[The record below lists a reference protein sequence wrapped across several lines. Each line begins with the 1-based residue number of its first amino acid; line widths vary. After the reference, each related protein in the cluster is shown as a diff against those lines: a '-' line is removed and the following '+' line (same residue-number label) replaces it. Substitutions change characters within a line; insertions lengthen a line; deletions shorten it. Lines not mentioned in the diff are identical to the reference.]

1 MRAPAFL
8 RRFAERHPTTFA
20 LWEAVGMGLA
30 AIRAYKMRAALT
42 ILGVVMGIMTVTGMS
57 AIVAGLN
64 ASMARQI
71 LSLGSSVIFVRPFQ
85 PGENIPE
92 EEWRRRKGLTR
103 FEIEAIRARPAVGM
117 ITAMEPLAAETIKYG
132 NAKVQEARA
141 FGVDQNYEVVH
152 EVWVERG
159 RFISES
165 DVSRG
170 ARVVV
175 LGSAVADTLFPYVD
189 PIDKEIM
196 VDGRR
201 FRVIGVVQKMGKF
214 LFFDRD
220 NLILV
225 PVGSI
230 VKKDPRFNFLL
241 ADLKPVSPD
250 KIEAALEQTRETLRR
265 IRKLKYMDKDN
276 FGIFTQD
283 TFTDLYRQVTGGIYL
298 VMIAISSIGLLVGGV
313 GVMNIMLVSVT
324 ERTREIGVR
333 KALGA
338 RQRDIR
344 WQFLTEAMTL
354 TAVGGVLGILI
365 GAGAAYL
372 IDTFSPFPAVIQTTW
387 VVVAFLVSLAV
398 GLTFGLWPA
407 LKAARLDP
415 IEALRYE

>member
-1 MRAPAFL
+1 MG
-8 RRFAERHPTTFA
+8 FAA
-20 LWEAVGMGLA
+20 L
-30 AIRAYKMRAALT
+30 RAYKMRAALT

-64 ASMARQI
+64 DSMARQI
-71 LSLGSSVIFVRPFQ
+71 LSLGSSVVFIRPFT
-85 PGENIPE
+85 PGENLSE

-103 FEIEAIRARPAVGM
+103 SEIEAIRARPAVGLL
-117 ITAMEPLAAETIKYG
+117 TAMEPLAVETVKYG
-132 NAKVQEARA
+132 NEKVQQTRA

-152 EVWVERG
+152 EVWAEKG
-159 RFISES
+159 RFISET
-165 DVSRG
+165 DVARASRV
-170 ARVVV
+170 AV
-175 LGSAVADTLFPYVD
+175 LGAAVAETLFPFVD
-189 PIDKEIM
+189 PLDKEIM

-220 NLILV
+220 NMILV
-225 PVGSI
+225 PLGAVQ
-230 VKKDPRFNFLL
+230 KRDPRFNFMV
-241 ADLKPVSPD
+241 ADFKPVAPE
-250 KIEAALEQTRETLRR
+250 KLETAIEQTRETLRR
-265 IRKLKYMDKDN
+265 SRKLKYLDKDN
-276 FGIFTQD
+276 FGIFGQD
-283 TFTDLYRQVTGGIYL
+283 SFTDLYRKVTGGIYL

-338 RQRDIR
+338 RRRDIL

-354 TAVGGVLGILI
+354 TLVGGILGILI
-365 GAGAAYL
+365 GALAAFL
-372 IDTFSPFPAVIQTTW
+372 INTFSPFPAVIQTTW
-387 VVVAFLVSLAV
+387 VLVALVVSLVV

-407 LKAARLDP
+407 AKASRLDP